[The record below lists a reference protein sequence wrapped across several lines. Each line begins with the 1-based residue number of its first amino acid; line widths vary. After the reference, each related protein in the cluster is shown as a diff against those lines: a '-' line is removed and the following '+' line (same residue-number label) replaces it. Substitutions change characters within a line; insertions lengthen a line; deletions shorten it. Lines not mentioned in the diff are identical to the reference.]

1 MFPRVITEMRWHSLC
16 NGLQDPDYRRILL
29 NEFQF
34 MIDLVIMFTLINY
47 I

>member
-1 MFPRVITEMRWHSLC
+1 MCTTDYVS
-16 NGLQDPDYRRILL
+16 GLKIDIASIGEFWWM
-29 NEFQF
+29 NFQF